1 MDAGRP
7 LHYKEITQ
15 LILEQWLWKTS
26 GRTPERT
33 VNAQLATFILAS
45 GNNSE
50 YQRISPGVFSYIGN
64 SDFETVT
71 PVALLRESKTFTD
84 AAEEVLT
91 HFADQKPMHY
101 QEITRQAMEQGIL
114 SSSGRTPGAT
124 MYAQIIQEEQ
134 RRKQRAEIP
143 RFERFGNGMV
153 GLTSWRPVAVG
164 LEREIEAHNKKIREQ
179 VLETIKKLTSTEF
192 EELVGKLLIA
202 MGFEN
207 VEVTRA
213 SGDGGID
220 VRGTL
225 VVGDAIHI
233 KMAVQVKKWRNN
245 VQAPDIQRVR
255 GSLNADEKGL
265 IITTSKFASG
275 AKREASE
282 PTKVPINLM
291 DGPQLVTIL
300 IEHGIMVEKKSLEFL
315 VLS

>member
-1 MDAGRP
+1 MSSVVEAVKTVLRGAGRP

-15 LILEQWLWKTS
+15 LIFEKGLWKSS

-33 VNAQLATFILAS
+33 VNAQLATLILAS

-50 YQRISPGVFSYIGN
+50 YQRTSPGVFSYIGN
-64 SDFETVT
+64 SDSETVA
-71 PVALLRESKTFTD
+71 PVALSRESKTFAD

-153 GLTSWRPVAVG
+153 GLTSWRPVG

-192 EELVGKLLIA
+192 EELVG
-202 MGFEN
+202 
-207 VEVTRA
+207 
-213 SGDGGID
+213 
-220 VRGTL
+220 
-225 VVGDAIHI
+225 
-233 KMAVQVKKWRNN
+233 RN
-245 VQAPDIQRVR
+245 
-255 GSLNADEKGL
+255 
-265 IITTSKFASG
+265 
-275 AKREASE
+275 
-282 PTKVPINLM
+282 
-291 DGPQLVTIL
+291 
-300 IEHGIMVEKKSLEFL
+300 
-315 VLS
+315 